1 MNIKLYSINE
11 VCEIL
16 QLTRRTIY
24 TYIKEGRLK
33 AIKIGKFWRVTE
45 ENLQEFINE
54 GAPIADGN
62 RRPANQKRNQP
73 E

>member
-33 AIKIGKFWRVTE
+33 AVKIGKYWRVTK

-54 GAPIADGN
+54 GSPVADGN
-62 RRPANQKRNQP
+62 RRPENQKRNQP